1 MIYWRTQ
8 VGLLSSVVLAGLVG
22 ACVSQHKY
30 NTLDQEYQQLNQSVA
45 ADGAQIK
52 RLQNAVIVSVN
63 NDLLF
68 PSGGSQ
74 MSPQA
79 QSTITKVAAILAPHQ
94 TTKIDVKGYTDNTPI
109 GPELARQGIT
119 TNTILS
125 QKRAD
130 NVMQFMISQGVN
142 PSLVSAQGFGDAD
155 PAASNDTAPGRAQNR
170 RVDITLAD
178 AT

>member
-1 MIYWRTQ
+1 
-8 VGLLSSVVLAGLVG
+8 
-22 ACVSQHKY
+22 
-30 NTLDQEYQQLNQSVA
+30 
-45 ADGAQIK
+45 
-52 RLQNAVIVSVN
+52 
-63 NDLLF
+63 
-68 PSGGSQ
+68 

-125 QKRAD
+125 QRRAD

-142 PSLVSAQGFGDAD
+142 PSLVAAHGFGDAD
-155 PAASNDTAPGRAQNR
+155 PAASNDTAQGRAQNR

-178 AT
+178 AGG